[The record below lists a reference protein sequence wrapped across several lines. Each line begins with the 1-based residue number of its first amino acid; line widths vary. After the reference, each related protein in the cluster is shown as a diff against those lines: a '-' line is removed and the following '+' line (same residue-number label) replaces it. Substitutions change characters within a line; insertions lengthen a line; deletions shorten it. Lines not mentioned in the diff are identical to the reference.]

1 MTSAS
6 LRQRLKRAA
15 EAEACTGSGGM
26 HIVCA
31 PYDLSTIDV
40 ECRLMCELE
49 VSALNSTIRVMG
61 AVVRVELLSWS
72 CA

>member
-1 MTSAS
+1 
-6 LRQRLKRAA
+6 
-15 EAEACTGSGGM
+15 M

-40 ECRLMCELE
+40 ECRLMCERE
-49 VSALNSTIRVMG
+49 VSVLNSTIRVMG